1 MKKHRKLLI
10 VLTLVTSIS
19 LLFGGPA
26 VAKKVEFVA
35 IVTGGTGGVYYPLGG
50 ALAQVISNKIPDV
63 SASAQSGNASVAN
76 CNIVA
81 KGDAETAFVQNN
93 VADSAYNGTGPWE
106 GRPLKN
112 LRAIASLYPET
123 IQIVA
128 RAETG
133 IKTIAD
139 VKGKRIAVGDKGSGT
154 EFDTKN
160 ILASHGIT
168 YDMITPDYVDYD
180 VAASRLKDDQDDML
194 FKTAGFPASAI
205 IDLTMSKKTNFVS
218 LAPEAVKKLTE
229 KFPFYVAMT
238 IPANTYKGQ
247 TEPVQTI
254 AMMAIWVTHD
264 KVSEELVYEMTKVL
278 YEKTP
283 LLYRKGKEKM
293 SGAEILAQVH
303 QQGKDITLDT
313 ALAGITIPFH
323 AGAEKYYKEKG
334 LMK

>member
-1 MKKHRKLLI
+1 MKKSKIL
-10 VLTLVTSIS
+10 VLMFTVVLSLS
-19 LLFGGPA
+19 LLFGGSVDA
-26 VAKKVEFVA
+26 RKVDFVA

-50 ALAQVISNKIPDV
+50 ALAQIISNKIPNV

-81 KGDAETAFVQNN
+81 KEDAETAFVQNN
-93 VADSAYNGTGPWE
+93 VADSAYKGIGPWE

-154 EFDTKN
+154 EFDTRN
-160 ILASHGIT
+160 ILDSHGIT

-218 LAPEAVKKLTE
+218 LSPEAVKKLTA
-229 KFPFYVAMT
+229 KYPFYVAMT

-247 TEPVQTI
+247 TKPVQTI
-254 AMMAIWVTHD
+254 AMMAIWVTHE
-264 KVSEELVYEMTKVL
+264 KVSEELVYEMTRVL

-283 LLYRKGKEKM
+283 LLYREKKEMM

-303 QQGKDITLDT
+303 QQGADVTLDT
-313 ALAGITIPFH
+313 ALDGVTISFH
-323 AGAEKYYKEKG
+323 KGAIKYYKEKG